1 MRLSV
6 VTFVV
11 VMLTAASA
19 VAQEP
24 ERGFFDLYYGMTK
37 LFESDV
43 TNWKFEDE
51 RGVAGLRA
59 GMWLNDT
66 NTLALTLRTWYFQTD
81 AKEQRS
87 GPSDLAFLGV
97 SLELL
102 MRWKMSERWAIYGTL
117 GPMMAVTTLD
127 VSPVLTG
134 TQEDSRDLAPGATAS
149 VGVEVGV
156 FWRLRAFAEMQGSL
170 VYPSF
175 DFSDRSIGRISPRFL
190 NLYGLAGLR
199 LPF

>member
-11 VMLTAASA
+11 VMLTAGSA
-19 VAQEP
+19 VAQER
-24 ERGFFDLYYGMTK
+24 ERGFVDLYYGMTK

-43 TNWKFEDE
+43 SNWKFEDE

-59 GMWLNDT
+59 GMWINDT
-66 NTLALTLRTWYFQTD
+66 NTMALTLRTWYFQTD

-102 MRWKMSERWAIYGTL
+102 MRWKLSDRRAIYGTL
-117 GPMMAVTTLD
+117 GPAMAVTTLD
-127 VSPVLTG
+127 VAPALRG
-134 TQEDSRDLAPGATAS
+134 IEDDARSVAPGASSS
-149 VGVEVGV
+149 VGVEVRV
-156 FWRLRAFAEMQGSL
+156 LSSLRAFAEMQGSL
-170 VYPSF
+170 VYPAFEFF
-175 DFSDRSIGRISPRFL
+175 DDRTVSPRL
-190 NLYGLAGLR
+190 MNLYGLVGLR
-199 LPF
+199 MPF

>member
-11 VMLTAASA
+11 VMLTAGSA
-19 VAQEP
+19 VAQER
-24 ERGFFDLYYGMTK
+24 ERGFADVYYGMTK

-43 TNWKFEDE
+43 SNWLFEDE

-59 GMWLNDT
+59 GMWLNDI
-66 NTLALTLRTWYFQTD
+66 NTVALTLRTWYFQTD

-102 MRWKMSERWAIYGTL
+102 MRWPLSDRWAIYGTL

-127 VSPVLTG
+127 VSPVLRG
-134 TQEDSRDLAPGATAS
+134 TEDDARSVAPGASTS
-149 VGVEVGV
+149 VGVEVRV
-156 FWRLRAFAEMQGSL
+156 FSRLRAFAEMQGSL
-170 VYPSF
+170 VYPAF
-175 DFSDRSIGRISPRFL
+175 EFFEDKTVSPRLL
-190 NLYGLAGLR
+190 NLYGLVGLR
-199 LPF
+199 MPF

>member
-11 VMLTAASA
+11 VMLTAGIAA
-19 VAQEP
+19 AEER
-24 ERGFFDLYYGMTK
+24 ERGFADVYYGMTK

-43 TNWKFEDE
+43 SNWTFEDE
-51 RGVAGLRA
+51 RGVTGLRA
-59 GMWLNDT
+59 GLWLNDAS
-66 NTLALTLRTWYFQTD
+66 TLALTLRTWYVQTD

-102 MRWKMSERWAIYGTL
+102 MRWKLSDRWALYGTV

-127 VSPVLTG
+127 MAPVLRG
-134 TQEDSRDLAPGATAS
+134 REDDSRSVAPGASTS
-149 VGVEVGV
+149 VGVEVRV
-156 FWRLRAFAEMQGSL
+156 FSNVRAFAEMQGSL
-170 VYPSF
+170 VYP
-175 DFSDRSIGRISPRFL
+175 DFEFFHDTTVSPRL
-190 NLYGLAGLR
+190 TNLYGLFGLR
-199 LPF
+199 MPF

>member
-11 VMLTAASA
+11 VMLTAGSA
-19 VAQEP
+19 VAQER
-24 ERGFFDLYYGMTK
+24 ERGFVDLYYGMTK

-43 TNWKFEDE
+43 SNWKFEDE

-59 GMWLNDT
+59 GMWINDT
-66 NTLALTLRTWYFQTD
+66 NTMALTLRTWYFQTD

-102 MRWKMSERWAIYGTL
+102 MRWKLSDRWAIYGTL
-117 GPMMAVTTLD
+117 GPAMAVTTLD
-127 VSPVLTG
+127 VAPALRG
-134 TQEDSRDLAPGATAS
+134 IEDDARSVAPGASSS
-149 VGVEVGV
+149 VGVEVRV
-156 FWRLRAFAEMQGSL
+156 LSSLRAFAEMQGSL
-170 VYPSF
+170 VYPAFEFF
-175 DFSDRSIGRISPRFL
+175 DDRTVSPRL
-190 NLYGLAGLR
+190 MNLYGLVGLR
-199 LPF
+199 MPF